1 MHPPHC
7 KSVRVV
13 THASSITALIA
24 RLRLAG
30 RPSGV
35 AETLQHGW
43 PPGRAGDFMDFMVS
57 MTDERVTDD
66 GQTDR
71 LMHLL
76 K

>member
-35 AETLQHGW
+35 AETLQLTRPAAQVTSWFRVELLGC
-43 PPGRAGDFMDFMVS
+43 
-57 MTDERVTDD
+57 VTDD

-71 LMHLL
+71 LRPFIIA
-76 K
+76 